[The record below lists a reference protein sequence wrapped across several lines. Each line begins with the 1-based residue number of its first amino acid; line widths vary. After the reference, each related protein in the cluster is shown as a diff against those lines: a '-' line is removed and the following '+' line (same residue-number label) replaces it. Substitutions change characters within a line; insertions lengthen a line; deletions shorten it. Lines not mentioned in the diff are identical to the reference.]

1 MGHWFQIVGLLVLA
15 LLVFGPKRMVEMGSS
30 LGKAFKEFR
39 NSTKDLNF
47 TEMFSGLD
55 SSDEPPARITP
66 ITPVTPVTPVT
77 SHIVEGSIEPPADNE
92 NTPDTAASDSH

>member
-47 TEMFSGLD
+47 SEMFSGLD

-66 ITPVTPVTPVT
+66 IAPVTPVT
-77 SHIVEGSIEPPADNE
+77 SHIVEGSIEPPADSE
-92 NTPDTAASDSH
+92 NTPGAAASDSH

>member
-39 NSTKDLNF
+39 NSTKDLNLS
-47 TEMFSGLD
+47 EMFSGLD

-66 ITPVTPVTPVT
+66 ITPVTPVT
-77 SHIVEGSIEPPADNE
+77 SHIVEGSIEPPADSE
-92 NTPDTAASDSH
+92 ITSDTSASDSH

>member
-66 ITPVTPVTPVT
+66 ITPVTPVT
-77 SHIVEGSIEPPADNE
+77 SHIVEGSIEPSADNE